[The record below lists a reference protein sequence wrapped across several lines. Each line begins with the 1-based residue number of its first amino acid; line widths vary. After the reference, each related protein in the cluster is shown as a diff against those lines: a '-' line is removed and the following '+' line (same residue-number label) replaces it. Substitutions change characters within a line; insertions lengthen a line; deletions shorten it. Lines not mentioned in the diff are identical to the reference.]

1 MFVFV
6 ITKAIFDTIVHEWK
20 QVLNE
25 CKELVCREKPLK

>member
-6 ITKAIFDTIVHEWK
+6 ITKAVFDTIVHKRK

-25 CKELVCREKPLK
+25 YKELMCGEKPLK